1 MKAKGIA
8 AIVASALGFA
18 LMAALVRLADDYG
31 EPLSAFQKSFFR
43 NLVALAVAAAVYW
56 RQSPRISNPNP
67 QVPSPNP
74 VNPVNPVQTPRSQPR
89 TTFLLLARAAFGT
102 LGIFANFYAL
112 SHIPIATG
120 QMLNKTAPFFTVA
133 FAWAFLGERAFPR
146 QAVALAV
153 AFAGAMLVVKPGFA
167 GAHAFPLAVG
177 LLGGAAA
184 GAAYACVRALR
195 RRGADPAYII
205 LYFSVFSC
213 FAAVPF
219 MLPGLRPMT
228 FAQVAVLLGAG
239 GAAAVG
245 QFGVTLAYG
254 YAAPRDIAVY
264 DYSSVLFAAAFGYF
278 FFAQMPDIFSVL
290 GFAVILAALVLL
302 NSRRRERLRTS

>member
-43 NLVALAVAAAVYW
+43 NLVAFAVAAAVYW
-56 RQSPRISNPNP
+56 RRRPRVANPAP
-67 QVPSPNP
+67 PAFAKA
-74 VNPVNPVQTPRSQPR
+74 TAGRR
-89 TTFLLLARAAFGT
+89 TTFLLIARAAFGT

-133 FAWAFLGERAFPR
+133 FAWVFLGERTLPR

-153 AFAGAMLVVKPGFA
+153 AFAGAVLVVKPGFA
-167 GAHAFPLAVG
+167 GAEAFPLAVG

-213 FAAVPF
+213 LAAVPF
-219 MLPGLRPMT
+219 MLPGLKPMT

-278 FFAQMPDIFSVL
+278 FFAQVPDIFSVL

-302 NSRRRERLRTS
+302 NSRRRKRPYSS

>member
-43 NLVALAVAAAVYW
+43 NLVAFAVAAAVYW
-56 RQSPRISNPNP
+56 RRRPRVASPA
-67 QVPSPNP
+67 
-74 VNPVNPVQTPRSQPR
+74 PRATKHEPPAFAKATAGRR
-89 TTFLLLARAAFGT
+89 TTFLLIARAAFGT

-133 FAWAFLGERAFPR
+133 FAWAFLGERTLPR
-146 QAVALAV
+146 QAAALAV
-153 AFAGAMLVVKPGFA
+153 AFAGAVLVVKPGFA
-167 GAHAFPLAVG
+167 GAEAFPLAVG

-213 FAAVPF
+213 LAAVPF
-219 MLPGLRPMT
+219 MLPGLKPMT

-278 FFAQMPDIFSVL
+278 FFAQVPDIFSVL

-302 NSRRRERLRTS
+302 NSRRRKRPHSS

>member
-43 NLVALAVAAAVYW
+43 NLVAFAVAAAVYW
-56 RQSPRISNPNP
+56 RRSPRISNPNP

-133 FAWAFLGERAFPR
+133 FAWAFLGERTLPR
-146 QAVALAV
+146 QAAALAV
-153 AFAGAMLVVKPGFA
+153 AFAGAVLVVKPGFA
-167 GAHAFPLAVG
+167 GAEAFPLAVG

-213 FAAVPF
+213 LAAVPF
-219 MLPGLRPMT
+219 MLPGLKPMT

-264 DYSSVLFAAAFGYF
+264 DYSSVLFAAAFGDF
-278 FFAQMPDIFSVL
+278 FFAQVPDIFSVL

-302 NSRRRERLRTS
+302 NSRRRKRPHSS

>member
-31 EPLSAFQKSFFR
+31 EPLSSFQKSFFR
-43 NLVALAVAAAVYW
+43 NLVAFAVAAAVYW
-56 RQSPRISNPNP
+56 RRRPRVANPAP
-67 QVPSPNP
+67 PAFAKA
-74 VNPVNPVQTPRSQPR
+74 TAGRR
-89 TTFLLLARAAFGT
+89 TTFLLIARAAFGT

-133 FAWAFLGERAFPR
+133 FAWAFLGERTLPR
-146 QAVALAV
+146 QAAALAV
-153 AFAGAMLVVKPGFA
+153 AFAGAVLVVKPGFA
-167 GAHAFPLAVG
+167 GAEAFPLAVG

-213 FAAVPF
+213 LAAVPF
-219 MLPGLRPMT
+219 MLPGLKPMT

-264 DYSSVLFAAAFGYF
+264 DYSSVLFAAAFGYL
-278 FFAQMPDIFSVL
+278 FFAQVPDLFSVL

-302 NSRRRERLRTS
+302 NSRRRHRGS

>member
-43 NLVALAVAAAVYW
+43 NLVAFAVAAAVYW
-56 RQSPRISNPNP
+56 YSRPRVASPSPR
-67 QVPSPNP
+67 
-74 VNPVNPVQTPRSQPR
+74 TTTHEPR
-89 TTFLLLARAAFGT
+89 TTFLLIARAAFGT

-133 FAWAFLGERAFPR
+133 FAWAFLGERTLPR
-146 QAVALAV
+146 QAAALAV
-153 AFAGAMLVVKPGFA
+153 AFAGAVLVVKPGFA
-167 GAHAFPLAVG
+167 GAEAFPLAVG

-213 FAAVPF
+213 LAAVPF

-264 DYSSVLFAAAFGYF
+264 DYSSVLFAAAFGYL
-278 FFAQMPDIFSVL
+278 FFAQVPDIFSVL

-302 NSRRRERLRTS
+302 NSRRRKRLHSS

>member
-43 NLVALAVAAAVYW
+43 NLVALTVAAAVYW
-56 RQSPRISNPNP
+56 RRRPRVANPAP
-67 QVPSPNP
+67 PAFAKA
-74 VNPVNPVQTPRSQPR
+74 TAGRR
-89 TTFLLLARAAFGT
+89 TTFLLIARAAFGT

-133 FAWAFLGERAFPR
+133 FAWVFLGERTLPR
-146 QAVALAV
+146 QAAALAV
-153 AFAGAMLVVKPGFA
+153 AFAGAVLVVKPGFA
-167 GAHAFPLAVG
+167 GAEAFPLAVG

-213 FAAVPF
+213 LAAVPF
-219 MLPGLRPMT
+219 MLPGLKPMT

-278 FFAQMPDIFSVL
+278 FFAQVPDIFSVL

-302 NSRRRERLRTS
+302 NSRRRKRIRTS

>member
-43 NLVALAVAAAVYW
+43 NLVAFAVAAAVYW
-56 RQSPRISNPNP
+56 YSRPRVASPP
-67 QVPSPNP
+67 
-74 VNPVNPVQTPRSQPR
+74 PRTTTHEPR
-89 TTFLLLARAAFGT
+89 TTFLLIARAAFGT

-133 FAWAFLGERAFPR
+133 FAWAFLGERTLPR
-146 QAVALAV
+146 QAAALAV
-153 AFAGAMLVVKPGFA
+153 AFAGAVLVVKPGFA
-167 GAHAFPLAVG
+167 GAEAFPLAVG

-213 FAAVPF
+213 LAAVPF
-219 MLPGLRPMT
+219 MLPGLKPMT

-264 DYSSVLFAAAFGYF
+264 DYSSVLFAAAFGYL
-278 FFAQMPDIFSVL
+278 FFAQVPDIFSVL

-302 NSRRRERLRTS
+302 NSRRRKRPHSS

>member
-43 NLVALAVAAAVYW
+43 NLVAFAVAAAVYW
-56 RQSPRISNPNP
+56 RRRPRVANPAP
-67 QVPSPNP
+67 PAFAKA
-74 VNPVNPVQTPRSQPR
+74 TAGRR
-89 TTFLLLARAAFGT
+89 TTFLLIARAAFGT

-133 FAWAFLGERAFPR
+133 FAWAFLGERTLPR
-146 QAVALAV
+146 QAAALAV

-213 FAAVPF
+213 LAAVPF
-219 MLPGLRPMT
+219 MLPGLKPMT

-278 FFAQMPDIFSVL
+278 FFAQVPDIFSVL

-302 NSRRRERLRTS
+302 NSRRRKRLRTS

>member
-1 MKAKGIA
+1 MKAKGIV

-43 NLVALAVAAAVYW
+43 NLVAFAVAAAVYW
-56 RQSPRISNPNP
+56 YSRPRVASPSPR
-67 QVPSPNP
+67 
-74 VNPVNPVQTPRSQPR
+74 TTTHEPR
-89 TTFLLLARAAFGT
+89 TTFLLIARAAFGT

-133 FAWAFLGERAFPR
+133 FAWAFLGERTLPR
-146 QAVALAV
+146 QAAALAV
-153 AFAGAMLVVKPGFA
+153 AFAGAVLVVKPGFA
-167 GAHAFPLAVG
+167 GAEAFPLAVG

-213 FAAVPF
+213 LAAVPF
-219 MLPGLRPMT
+219 MLPGLKPMT

-278 FFAQMPDIFSVL
+278 FFAQVPDIFSVL

-302 NSRRRERLRTS
+302 NSRRRKRPHSS

>member
-43 NLVALAVAAAVYW
+43 NLVAFAVAAAVYW
-56 RQSPRISNPNP
+56 YSRPRVASPSPR
-67 QVPSPNP
+67 
-74 VNPVNPVQTPRSQPR
+74 TTTHEPR
-89 TTFLLLARAAFGT
+89 TTFLLIARAAFGT

-133 FAWAFLGERAFPR
+133 FAWAFLGERTLPR
-146 QAVALAV
+146 QAAALAV
-153 AFAGAMLVVKPGFA
+153 AFAGAVLVVKPGFA
-167 GAHAFPLAVG
+167 GAEAFPLAVG

-213 FAAVPF
+213 LAAVPF
-219 MLPGLRPMT
+219 MLPELKPMT

-278 FFAQMPDIFSVL
+278 FFAQVPDIFSVL

-302 NSRRRERLRTS
+302 NSRRRKRLRTS

>member
-43 NLVALAVAAAVYW
+43 NLVAFAVAAAVYW
-56 RQSPRISNPNP
+56 RRRPRVANPAP
-67 QVPSPNP
+67 PAFAKA
-74 VNPVNPVQTPRSQPR
+74 TAGRR
-89 TTFLLLARAAFGT
+89 TTFLLIARAAFGT

-133 FAWAFLGERAFPR
+133 FAWAFLGERTLPR
-146 QAVALAV
+146 QAAALAV

-213 FAAVPF
+213 LAAVPF
-219 MLPGLRPMT
+219 MLPGLKPMT

-264 DYSSVLFAAAFGYF
+264 DYSSVLFAAAFGYL
-278 FFAQMPDIFSVL
+278 FFAQVPDIFSVL

-302 NSRRRERLRTS
+302 NSRRRHRGS

>member
-43 NLVALAVAAAVYW
+43 NLVAFAVAAAVYW
-56 RQSPRISNPNP
+56 YSRPRVASPSPR
-67 QVPSPNP
+67 
-74 VNPVNPVQTPRSQPR
+74 TTTHEPR
-89 TTFLLLARAAFGT
+89 TTFLLIARAAFGT

-133 FAWAFLGERAFPR
+133 FAWAFLGERTLPR
-146 QAVALAV
+146 QAAALAV
-153 AFAGAMLVVKPGFA
+153 AFAGAVLVVKPGFA
-167 GAHAFPLAVG
+167 GAEAFPLAVG

-213 FAAVPF
+213 LAAVPF

-278 FFAQMPDIFSVL
+278 FFAQVPDIFSVL

-302 NSRRRERLRTS
+302 NSRRRKRLRTS

>member
-43 NLVALAVAAAVYW
+43 NLVAFAVAAAVYW
-56 RQSPRISNPNP
+56 RRRPRVANPAP
-67 QVPSPNP
+67 PAFAKA
-74 VNPVNPVQTPRSQPR
+74 TAGRR
-89 TTFLLLARAAFGT
+89 TTFLLIARAAFGT

-133 FAWAFLGERAFPR
+133 FAWAFLGERTLPR
-146 QAVALAV
+146 QAAALAV
-153 AFAGAMLVVKPGFA
+153 AFAGAVLVVKPGFA
-167 GAHAFPLAVG
+167 GAEAFPLAVG

-213 FAAVPF
+213 LAAVPF
-219 MLPGLRPMT
+219 MLPGLKPMT

-264 DYSSVLFAAAFGYF
+264 DYSSVLFAAAFGYL
-278 FFAQMPDIFSVL
+278 FFAQVPDIFSVL

-302 NSRRRERLRTS
+302 NSRRRHRGS

>member
-31 EPLSAFQKSFFR
+31 EPLSSFQKSFFR
-43 NLVALAVAAAVYW
+43 NLVAFAVAAAVYW
-56 RQSPRISNPNP
+56 RRRPRVANPAP
-67 QVPSPNP
+67 PAFAKA
-74 VNPVNPVQTPRSQPR
+74 TAGRR
-89 TTFLLLARAAFGT
+89 TTFLLIARAAFGT

-133 FAWAFLGERAFPR
+133 FAWAFLGERTFFR

-153 AFAGAMLVVKPGFA
+153 AFAGAVLVVKPGFA
-167 GAHAFPLAVG
+167 GAEAFPLAVG

-184 GAAYACVRALR
+184 GGAYACVRALR
-195 RRGADPAYII
+195 RREVDPAFII
-205 LYFSVFSC
+205 LFFSAFSC
-213 FAAVPF
+213 VASVPF
-219 MLPGLRPMT
+219 MVPGFQPITL
-228 FAQVAVLLGAG
+228 AQVAILLGAG
-239 GAAAVG
+239 AAAALG

-264 DYSSVLFAAAFGYF
+264 DYSSVLFAAAFGYL
-278 FFAQMPDIFSVL
+278 FFAQVPDIFSVL

-302 NSRRRERLRTS
+302 NSRRRHRGS